1 MLNVALRFL
10 LYVSLTSF
18 FFSPQYDREAVSC
31 QFCRGVVSSFLL
43 FLPFILLLCG
53 FEILL
58 GTMHG
63 IGTLYIPLGFL
74 LLLIFNSFILVLLL
88 LFGAHCAG
96 F

>member
-1 MLNVALRFL
+1 
-10 LYVSLTSF
+10 
-18 FFSPQYDREAVSC
+18 
-31 QFCRGVVSSFLL
+31 VVSSFLL
-43 FLPFILLLCG
+43 FLPFILLLCS

-63 IGTLYIPLGFL
+63 IGTLYTLGFL

-96 F
+96 V